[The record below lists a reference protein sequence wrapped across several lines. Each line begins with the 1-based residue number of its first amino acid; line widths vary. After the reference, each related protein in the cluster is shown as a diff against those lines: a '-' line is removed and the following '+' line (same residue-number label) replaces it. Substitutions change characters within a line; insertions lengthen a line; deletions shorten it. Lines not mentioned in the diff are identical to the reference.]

1 MQQASAKGTTGRL
14 YALGADVWKI
24 AFSAF
29 FADLGYQAVLAGLPL
44 FLVLDLKGAPWVFGL
59 ATAIAYGPGAIIAYI
74 GGRLGDRL
82 GRKRIAVFGNA
93 LIPLLSFIGLTANIA
108 TAVGLFA
115 VGWWGRNFRN
125 PPRRAMLT
133 EVVTP
138 EQEGQAFGLLHALD
152 IGGGTLAALIALIL
166 VAIGASFKVIFLITL
181 APLIISTVFVAI
193 TNAGAA
199 PRQQNRRT
207 YFFTSRSSS
216 ITNAG
221 AAPRQQTQAA
231 APTSPSKTV
240 SNLRLYRGVL
250 VASALFGF
258 SFYSLGFPIL
268 TAESEGYSGGSLIHA
283 EATGILAYVL
293 YLGVSAITGLAI
305 GAVQQAGPRTLASLG
320 YLCATIGSAILAIT
334 AAIHT
339 GIWGT
344 YLGVI
349 VLGAALGVIE
359 TLEPTIV
366 SRVSPEATKSRQ
378 MGALTAARSTGLF
391 IGNIIM
397 GLLYTLHPSYSY
409 VYAALLALLATIIL
423 TNASAPRPQTA

>member
-108 TAVGLFA
+108 TAVGLFV

-166 VAIGASFKVIFLITL
+166 VALGASFKVIFLITL

-199 PRQQNRRT
+199 PVQR
-207 YFFTSRSSS
+207 
-216 ITNAG
+216 
-221 AAPRQQTQAA
+221 TQAA

-250 VASALFGF
+250 IASALFGF

-283 EATGILAYVL
+283 EAAGILAYVL
-293 YLGVSAITGLAI
+293 YLGVSAITGIAI

-334 AAIHT
+334 ATIHT

-378 MGALTAARSTGLF
+378 MVAQR
-391 IGNIIM
+391 
-397 GLLYTLHPSYSY
+397 
-409 VYAALLALLATIIL
+409 
-423 TNASAPRPQTA
+423 